1 VFPAARLFSVDIG
14 MRLAK
19 NLPAHILD
27 PAESTFMYIH
37 MFAFRLKP
45 GVNTA
50 QKEHIISEIGKL
62 QGQIPGLEETRVGR
76 NVSPRGQGYEIGGVM
91 RFKDQASLEAYGTHP
106 AHKQLLS
113 WLLPMI
119 EPIEV
124 DFPA

>member
-1 VFPAARLFSVDIG
+1 

-27 PAESTFMYIH
+27 PAESTFTYIH

-91 RFKDQASLEAYGTHP
+91 RFKLRSKRTERIRRINSFSAGCCR
-106 AHKQLLS
+106 
-113 WLLPMI
+113 
-119 EPIEV
+119 
-124 DFPA
+124 